1 MLKRFI
7 KAEQIGKVI
16 LKHINVDR
24 EDAPVY
30 SDGAVEGELQLR
42 FKSDPDYSQFS
53 GSPRFKSWAHEYHLS
68 PIRHNLLK
76 WYPFDPDGSVLE
88 VGAGCGAITG
98 LLCTKLKKVIA
109 LESSYRRASVTAQR
123 HSNCSNLEVVVC
135 GLQNFEWEERFDYA
149 TVIGVLEYAGAFY
162 GGRNPYAS
170 FLTRL
175 RGMLKPDGELIL
187 AIENKIGLKYI
198 CGAPEDHT
206 GRIFDS
212 VYDYPYPCKVR
223 TFSKKKLTS
232 LMHAAGFSNLKWYYP
247 LPDYKM
253 PQEVLSE
260 EVSPTDLDS
269 IWRWF
274 PARAGGSERR
284 EILSEKTLGKTIAR
298 AGLFGEFANSFLVV
312 ARTEQ
317 KEEKFKCLRFKGAD
331 RLRKPEYQTNVE
343 ICVKDQ
349 EKIVIRKAESS
360 KAEAFIREIAKKEI
374 RAKRFLAGKAEVVTG
389 RLDGSRLYY
398 PYIDLP
404 SLGDLIAKAI
414 EDGDPDSG
422 RSLIEDYKHFLY
434 NLPVETCVPDEFM
447 REFNIK
453 SRTSIKP
460 VDCLRKALLDCIPRN
475 IKVSKEEWYIID
487 NEWTYDFPLPI
498 DYLIFRGI
506 VALIGDLQAQ
516 IQHEVSKDK
525 PAAIFRGYGKRRQY
539 IPCSWLEI
547 LQTMK
552 IPIDEMAYWE
562 IQLQD
567 HILSRSRSLRV
578 RLKRNAKMLT
588 GAVRLRLKKNPKAFT
603 HVAITEIRTSP
614 QILYEIRST
623 LQKVKNRFLKALS
636 LL

>member
-7 KAEQIGKVI
+7 KAEQIGKVT
-16 LKHINVDR
+16 LKHISVDR
-24 EDAPVY
+24 EDSPVY
-30 SDGAVEGELQLR
+30 SDGAVESELHLR
-42 FKSDPDYSQFS
+42 FKGDPGYGQFS
-53 GSPRFKSWAHEYHLS
+53 GRPRFKSWAHEYHLS
-68 PIRHNLLK
+68 PVRHNLLK

-88 VGAGCGAITG
+88 VGAGCGAITE

-109 LESSYRRASVTAQR
+109 LEPSYRRASVTAQR

-135 GLQNFEWEERFDYA
+135 GLQNFEVEEKFDYA

-170 FLTRL
+170 FLTKL

-212 VYDYPYPCKVR
+212 IYDYPYPCKVR
-223 TFSKKKLTS
+223 TFSKKELTS
-232 LMHAAGFSNLKWYYP
+232 LMHAAGFCNLKWYYP

-260 EVSPTDLDS
+260 ESSPTGLDS
-269 IWRWF
+269 IWHWF
-274 PARAGGSERR
+274 PARTGASQRK

-317 KEEKFKCLRFKGAD
+317 KEEKFKCLRFWGANKV
-331 RLRKPEYQTNVE
+331 RKPEYQTNVE

-349 EKIVIRKAESS
+349 EKIVIKRAESC
-360 KAEAFIREIAKKEI
+360 KAKAFIQEIAKKEI
-374 RAKRFLAGKAEVVTG
+374 LAKSFLAGKAEVVTG
-389 RLDGSRLYY
+389 RLDDSCLYY
-398 PYIDLP
+398 PYLDLP
-404 SLGDLIAKAI
+404 SLEDLIAKAM
-414 EDGDPDSG
+414 EDGDPNFG
-422 RSLIEDYKHFLY
+422 KSLIKDYKHFLY
-434 NLPVETCVPDEFM
+434 NLPAETCVPDEFM
-447 REFNIK
+447 REFNVK
-453 SRTSIKP
+453 SRSSIT

-475 IKVSKEEWYIID
+475 IKVSKEKWYIID

-498 DYLIFRGI
+498 DYLLFRGI
-506 VALIGDLQAQ
+506 VSLVGDLQAQ

-525 PAAIFRGYGKRRQY
+525 PVTIFRGYGKRRQY

-547 LQTMK
+547 LRTMK
-552 IPIDEMAYWE
+552 IPIDEMVYWE
-562 IQLQD
+562 IQFQN
-567 HILSRSRSLRV
+567 HILSTSKNLRV
-578 RLKRNAKMLT
+578 RLRRSTKVLT
-588 GAVRLRLKKNPKAFT
+588 RVARLRLKKNPKALT
-603 HVAITEIRTSP
+603 RVAITEIKTSP
-614 QILYEIRST
+614 QILYEIRSA
-623 LQKVKNRFLKALS
+623 LQKAKNRFLKALS

>member
-1 MLKRFI
+1 MLKRFT
-7 KAEQIGKVI
+7 KTEQIGEVI
-16 LKHINVDR
+16 LKHVNVDR
-24 EDAPVY
+24 EYAPVY
-30 SDGAVEGELQLR
+30 SDGAVEGELHLR
-42 FKSDPDYSQFS
+42 FKGDPDYGRFR
-53 GSPRFKSWAHEYHLS
+53 GSRRFKSWAHEYHLS
-68 PIRHNLLK
+68 SVRHNLLK

-98 LLCTKLKKVIA
+98 LLCAKLKKVIA
-109 LESSYRRASVTAQR
+109 LELSYRRASVTAQR
-123 HSNCSNLEVVVC
+123 HCNCSNLEVVVC
-135 GLQNFEWEERFDYA
+135 GLQDFECEERFDYA
-149 TVIGVLEYAGAFY
+149 TVIGVLEYAEAFY
-162 GGRNPYAS
+162 GGRDPYAS
-170 FLTRL
+170 FLTKL

-223 TFSKKKLTS
+223 TFSKKELTS

-269 IWRWF
+269 IWHWF
-274 PARAGGSERR
+274 PARAGGSQRK
-284 EILSEKTLGKTIAR
+284 EILSEKRLGKTIAR
-298 AGLFGEFANSFLVV
+298 AGLFGEFANSFLVI

-317 KEEKFKCLRFKGAD
+317 KEEKFKCVRFWGANKV
-331 RLRKPEYQTNVE
+331 RKPEYQTNVK

-360 KAEAFIREIAKKEI
+360 EAEAFVQEIAKREI
-374 RAKRFLAGKAEVVTG
+374 RAKSFLAGKAEVVTG
-389 RLDGSRLYY
+389 RLDGSCLYY

-404 SLGDLIAKAI
+404 SLEDLIAKAM
-414 EDGDPDSG
+414 EDGDPHFG
-422 RSLIEDYKHFLY
+422 KSLIEDYKHFLY
-434 NLPVETCVPDEFM
+434 SLPVETCIPDEFM

-475 IKVSKEEWYIID
+475 IKVSKERWYIID

-506 VALIGDLQAQ
+506 VALVGDLQAQ

-578 RLKRNAKMLT
+578 RLKRNAKVLT
-588 GAVRLRLKKNPKAFT
+588 GAVRLRLKKNPKALT
-603 HVAITEIRTSP
+603 RVAITEIRTSP
-614 QILYEIRST
+614 QILYGIRSI
-623 LQKVKNRFLKALS
+623 LHKVKNRFLKALS